1 MILSQLTTLGKKS
14 RLQSVHDESCIFRLK
29 RYTLYATMR
38 NYEGRNRTV
47 PRRVSSPLGLVRI
60 GGLFFGALMDAKT
73 HLIVSQTTADATPAS
88 TEVKNSLIGF
98 TSFPW
103 LGGVC
108 LYGIDPRPGSR
119 IEGQGA
125 DYPVVSYFLRSCS
138 SLALSSL

>member
-1 MILSQLTTLGKKS
+1 
-14 RLQSVHDESCIFRLK
+14 
-29 RYTLYATMR
+29 
-38 NYEGRNRTV
+38 
-47 PRRVSSPLGLVRI
+47 
-60 GGLFFGALMDAKT
+60 MDAKT

>member
-1 MILSQLTTLGKKS
+1 
-14 RLQSVHDESCIFRLK
+14 
-29 RYTLYATMR
+29 
-38 NYEGRNRTV
+38 
-47 PRRVSSPLGLVRI
+47 
-60 GGLFFGALMDAKT
+60 MDAKT

-119 IEGQGA
+119 IEGR

>member
-1 MILSQLTTLGKKS
+1 
-14 RLQSVHDESCIFRLK
+14 
-29 RYTLYATMR
+29 
-38 NYEGRNRTV
+38 
-47 PRRVSSPLGLVRI
+47 
-60 GGLFFGALMDAKT
+60 MDAKT

-108 LYGIDPRPGSR
+108 LYGIDPRPGGGGVVVVVLRPGAGCASR
-119 IEGQGA
+119 GPA
-125 DYPVVSYFLRSCS
+125 RDYPVVSYFLRSCS

>member
-1 MILSQLTTLGKKS
+1 MIPSQLTTLGKKS

-60 GGLFFGALMDAKT
+60 GGLFCALMDAKT

-98 TSFPW
+98 SSFPW

-125 DYPVVSYFLRSCS
+125 TIPWYPTSCAAV
-138 SLALSSL
+138 LAWP

>member
-60 GGLFFGALMDAKT
+60 GGLFLRPYGRENPPDRFPDDCGRDARK
-73 HLIVSQTTADATPAS
+73 H
-88 TEVKNSLIGF
+88 
-98 TSFPW
+98 
-103 LGGVC
+103 
-108 LYGIDPRPGSR
+108 
-119 IEGQGA
+119 
-125 DYPVVSYFLRSCS
+125 
-138 SLALSSL
+138 

>member
-1 MILSQLTTLGKKS
+1 
-14 RLQSVHDESCIFRLK
+14 
-29 RYTLYATMR
+29 
-38 NYEGRNRTV
+38 
-47 PRRVSSPLGLVRI
+47 
-60 GGLFFGALMDAKT
+60 MDAKT

-119 IEGQGA
+119 IEGQG

>member
-1 MILSQLTTLGKKS
+1 
-14 RLQSVHDESCIFRLK
+14 
-29 RYTLYATMR
+29 
-38 NYEGRNRTV
+38 
-47 PRRVSSPLGLVRI
+47 
-60 GGLFFGALMDAKT
+60 MDAKT

-119 IEGQGA
+119 I

>member
-47 PRRVSSPLGLVRI
+47 PAGCQARLAVRI
-60 GGLFFGALMDAKT
+60 GGLFLRPYGRENPPDRFPDDCGRDA
-73 HLIVSQTTADATPAS
+73 AS